1 MALIRDVP
9 DKVMGYSWITA
20 QNWKRIPSV
29 SHYSI
34 PWSCAATHS
43 HLLIDQGSIKLPD
56 YLWSSPMSLEKAA
69 SKNRPLKPVWFWQW
83 NLTVHSSMILC
94 VCNKKTKPTAMDDIN
109 QPSHIYK
116 IMDRPLLLL
125 ETWHGAFRQVKLK
138 NCLSY
143 RVDFSLT
150 LKIDTC
156 LLRSVYLAGH
166 QSQFLY

>member
-1 MALIRDVP
+1 
-9 DKVMGYSWITA
+9 
-20 QNWKRIPSV
+20 
-29 SHYSI
+29 
-34 PWSCAATHS
+34 
-43 HLLIDQGSIKLPD
+43 
-56 YLWSSPMSLEKAA
+56 
-69 SKNRPLKPVWFWQW
+69 
-83 NLTVHSSMILC
+83 
-94 VCNKKTKPTAMDDIN
+94 MDDIN

-166 QSQFLY
+166 QSQFLYQPIIYFRKLKKHNQSIALLRLGTAPLGLGAVLLGLERASMTRSSTPGIRRMHSQDQEQCSQDQENAQLELGQSQIIQTIIV